1 MGLKKQFSKSK
12 PVCKVTFELPK
23 KVVSGAKEVVVL
35 GEFNNWQVE
44 NGLKMKA
51 NKTAFTAA
59 LELPTGRDYQFR
71 YLIDNNRWEND
82 GNADGYVATP
92 YGVENCLVMV
102 PVAETVA
109 NIKVVTPKKAV
120 AKKVAAKKPVAK
132 KATTKKAAVAKA
144 VTKKAVVKK
153 AVAKKV
159 VAKKVAK
166 KVVADDL
173 KKIEGVGPKIAQLL
187 NAAGFVTFADLSKA
201 KVKALK
207 EVLTNAGPRYKM
219 HNPTTWAKQ
228 AKLAANGKWDALKK
242 LQDELNGGV

>member
-23 KVVSGAKEVVVL
+23 EVVNGAKEVVVL
-35 GEFNNWQVE
+35 GEFNDWQVE
-44 NGLKMKA
+44 NGIKMKS

-59 LELPTGRDYQFR
+59 VELPTGRDYQFR
-71 YLIDNNRWEND
+71 YLVDNTRWEND
-82 GNADGYVATP
+82 WNADGYVTTP
-92 YGVENCLVMV
+92 FGVENCLVTL

-109 NIKVVTPKKAV
+109 KIKKTATTKKATKKAV
-120 AKKVAAKKPVAK
+120 AKKPVA
-132 KATTKKAAVAKA
+132 
-144 VTKKAVVKK
+144 KKAVVKK
-153 AVAKKV
+153 AVATKAPAKKS
-159 VAKKVAK
+159 VAKKVTK

-187 NAAGFVTFADLSKA
+187 NAAGIVTFADLGKA
-201 KVKALK
+201 KVKMLK

-219 HNPTTWAKQ
+219 HVPNTWPKQ

-242 LQDELNGGV
+242 LQDELNGGK

>member
-23 KVVSGAKEVVVL
+23 KVVNGAKEVVVL

-59 LELPTGRDYQFR
+59 LELPTGRNYQFR
-71 YLIDNNRWEND
+71 YFIDNVRWEND
-82 GNADGYVATP
+82 GNADGYVASP
-92 YGVENCLVMV
+92 YGVENCLVTL

-109 NIKVVTPKKAV
+109 DIKVVSPKKASKKVV
-120 AKKVAAKKPVAK
+120 AKKPAAKKATTKKVVAKKPVAK
-132 KATTKKAAVAKA
+132 KKVSTKKA
-144 VTKKAVVKK
+144 
-153 AVAKKV
+153 
-159 VAKKVAK
+159 VAK

-173 KKIEGVGPKIAQLL
+173 KKIEGIGPKIAQLL
-187 NAAGFVTFADLSKA
+187 TAAGFVTFADLSKA

-207 EVLTNAGPRYKM
+207 EVLNNAGPRYKM
-219 HNPTTWAKQ
+219 HNPSTWAKQ

>member
-132 KATTKKAAVAKA
+132 KTTTKKAVA
-144 VTKKAVVKK
+144 KK

-159 VAKKVAK
+159 VAKKAAK

-219 HNPTTWAKQ
+219 HNPSTWAKQ